1 MMCGGVGNSQ
11 SPIRSIL
18 TDIFLLLTL
27 ISPRGLLRDKNA
39 LEYYGKDRFGLLL
52 GEFLSVNR
60 VFKEE
65 MELEQGAVSMVK
77 GCFLYNAG
85 ALEESQKKKK
95 KQIKSSMSS
104 ECSRLSSIESTLSS
118 LYGNCIVSGYYSTCQ

>member
-1 MMCGGVGNSQ
+1 MEKIVSACYWESFC
-11 SPIRSIL
+11 P
-18 TDIFLLLTL
+18 L
-27 ISPRGLLRDKNA
+27 I
-39 LEYYGKDRFGLLL
+39 
-52 GEFLSVNR
+52 EFLR
-60 VFKEE
+60 KEE

-104 ECSRLSSIESTLSS
+104 ECTRLSSIESTFSS
-118 LYGNCIVSGYYSTCQ
+118 